1 MTKKTPPY
9 YFFRILLTG
18 FFIYGML
25 IFPYYSIL
33 RLNQFTAVIPE
44 TELNSLKNDIEKAKS
59 GIHSHT
65 KPGENIEKIFKENQV
80 QLRTQKFQNILAVFL
95 ILLVTAANIPVK
107 IYFRKKRKKQSIPPK
122 ISAYT
127 KRYIRRLPLFN
138 SAVLFLPLILGD
150 FLVIKEIISLPDY
163 PNEFLYNEKHL
174 VFVHIIASLLTGIFI
189 YYWQKN
195 RLQFVYLEHIFPPE
209 ELQTVADSKHRN
221 KVSRY
226 FWAVNLITIL
236 FPIIMVSFYLSTSIT
251 QFSQFDRPDFSPEQK
266 EILFNETI
274 SIKRL
279 MTPEKYMKYGMFINA
294 DNTYIMLWG
303 LLQSTISAL
312 IFLAFFITWSVRLV
326 VKPINELLANMQA
339 TGKGNMGI
347 YGIVRSNDEIGQLSA
362 EYNNMSERLKNYFD
376 EVNDLNKNLEQKVIE
391 RTRTISEQKE
401 EIESQRDN
409 LIHKNNEIEAQNEE
423 IIQQRDIL
431 SDQKK
436 EITDSIA
443 YAQRIQNAV
452 MPENTAF
459 GKERCLVFFK
469 PRDVVSGDFYYFN
482 KKDKLKIFSAADCT
496 GHGVPGAFMSM
507 LGISFLNEIVQTHPP
522 KASVILEE
530 LRMKVKKSLRQY
542 THDARQKD
550 GMDMALCIL
559 NEETGQLQYAGA
571 YNPLIII
578 RNQTLIEHKAVRNPI
593 GIYLKEK
600 AFQNIEIDLQKNDMV
615 YLFSDGYPD
624 QFGGKSGKK
633 FKTKRFKELL
643 RSIAEQSI
651 TQQKLSLEHSLEQ
664 WKGNYEQTDDII
676 IIGIRIE

>member
-1 MTKKTPPY
+1 
-9 YFFRILLTG
+9 
-18 FFIYGML
+18 ML

-33 RLNQFTAVIPE
+33 RLNQFASIIPE
-44 TELNSLKNDIEKAKS
+44 AELNQLENIAKQAKQPDFNQ
-59 GIHSHT
+59 T
-65 KPGENIEKIFKENQV
+65 KPAQGIIQIIEENQIELLTKKLQV
-80 QLRTQKFQNILAVFL
+80 ILFAFL

-107 IYFRKKRKKQSIPPK
+107 IFFRKKRKSQKIPPK

-138 SAVLFLPLILGD
+138 SVVLFLPLIIIN
-150 FLVIKEIISLPDY
+150 FFIIKEIIFLPDY
-163 PNEFLYNEKHL
+163 PNEFLMNEKHL
-174 VFVHIIASLLTGIFI
+174 VFVHIIASVLTGIFI

-209 ELQTVADSKHRN
+209 ELRTIADSKHRN
-221 KVSRY
+221 KISHY
-226 FWAVNLITIL
+226 FWAVNLLTIL
-236 FPIIMVSFYLSTSIT
+236 FPIVMVSFYLSVSIT
-251 QFSQFDRPDFSPEQK
+251 QFSQLDIPDFTPEQK
-266 EILFNETI
+266 ELLFNDTFTLQRI
-274 SIKRL
+274 MSPKQ
-279 MTPEKYMKYGMFINA
+279 YMKYGVFINA

-303 LLQSTISAL
+303 LLQSSVSAL
-312 IFLAFFITWSVRLV
+312 IFLAFFITWSARLV

-347 YGIVRSNDEIGQLSA
+347 CGIVRSNDEIGQLSE
-362 EYNNMSERLKNYFD
+362 EYNNMSARLKSYFN

-423 IIQQRDIL
+423 IILQRDIL
-431 SDQKK
+431 SAQKK

-452 MPENTAF
+452 MPENTVF
-459 GKERCLVFFK
+459 GDDRCLVFLK

-482 KKDKLKIFSAADCT
+482 KKDNLKIFAAADCT

-507 LGISFLNEIVQTHPP
+507 LGISFLNEILQNSRP
-522 KASVILEE
+522 KASAIMEE
-530 LRMKVKKSLRQY
+530 LRQKVKKALRQH
-542 THDARQKD
+542 THNVRQKD

-559 NEETGQLQYAGA
+559 DEDKQKLQYAGA
-571 YNPLIII
+571 YNSLILI
-578 RNQTLIEHKAVRNPI
+578 RNQNIIEHKGIRNPI
-593 GIYLKEK
+593 GVHLKEK
-600 AFQNIEIDLQKNDMV
+600 AFQDVEIDVQKNDMF

-633 FKTKRFKELL
+633 FKSKRFKELL
-643 RSIAEQSI
+643 RTIADQSI
-651 TQQKLSLEHSLEQ
+651 TQQRDKLEQTLEQ

-676 IIGIRIE
+676 VVGLRIE